1 MFEGLLYQFVYNL
14 ERHWLLNIRLR
25 HWLMLVCFILPATMW
40 LGFWDTTCLATVLV
54 TLGAVGVLAATW
66 WAARQRFV
74 RFEEH
79 PSGNAEEIRQ
89 RADQQSAASP
99 LPAMNKIR
107 VCATGFFEVSGMR
120 RYFVEI
126 PADYTTFETGEHCV
140 MIRVPFTRFLLL
152 GKSRRNELGW
162 WYTFFQPSVIH
173 SMVSGCLHFGPHP
186 RPALRL
192 EIAGTDDDVEDESL
206 YLSFEDEEGRL
217 LVLADLK
224 YDTHVA

>member
-1 MFEGLLYQFVYNL
+1 
-14 ERHWLLNIRLR
+14 
-25 HWLMLVCFILPATMW
+25 
-40 LGFWDTTCLATVLV
+40 
-54 TLGAVGVLAATW
+54 
-66 WAARQRFV
+66 
-74 RFEEH
+74 
-79 PSGNAEEIRQ
+79 
-89 RADQQSAASP
+89 
-99 LPAMNKIR
+99 MNKIR

-192 EIAGTDDDVEDESL
+192 EIAGTDDDAEDESL